1 MAVINVADFGA
12 SVLAADNTAAI
23 AAAVS
28 AAQTDDQITGTPG
41 ALYTCREATDI
52 AALTVNKRLHWYGD
66 WGMAMAN
73 DEAMDGDPAYNHH
86 ATLYLNSGASGS
98 TFRGIRWEGNKDGAG
113 GPTEYF
119 DPSFV
124 PSPLEHHRAV
134 FCNAVTDVL
143 FEDITVKNYTGDG
156 VQLYNSCE
164 RYVFRRCLMEWC
176 GRDHITLSPF
186 EDMTPVRDVL
196 IEDCTLRGAS
206 NQQVDNEHGG
216 AHRVT
221 IRRNHL
227 ECADN
232 VRSIGLA
239 VAGSGTD
246 INAPS
251 TGWDVSNNTIVGG
264 MRFTWTSSSIIR
276 GNVFTNARRTSTI
289 ELERGQSNNRVTG
302 NVITQTQTAT
312 NNLAAVYING
322 TDGGGALNILVSD
335 NIATLTSRFSF
346 GVRADGA
353 ISVTVL
359 GNVMVG
365 PALTQVGYFG
375 ARARVTVA
383 ARPMT
388 SFRVI
393 NNAFYGF
400 GQAGVG
406 VRGSV
411 GGESLDY
418 AEIRGNVFGGCATGM
433 SLDDGLG
440 TLKSALVAGNTY
452 GSTVSSQVAD
462 VPGGAAMTYSVPDGP
477 GSSGVVHRSLPT
489 SV

>member
-1 MAVINVADFGA
+1 MAVINVASFGA
-12 SVLAADNTAAI
+12 SALAADNTAAI
-23 AAAVS
+23 AAAVA
-28 AAQTDDQITGTPG
+28 AAQPDDQITGTPG

-73 DEAMDGDPAYNHH
+73 DEAMDADPAYNHH

-98 TFRGIRWEGNKDGAG
+98 TFRGVRFEGNKDGAG

-119 DPSFV
+119 DEAFT

-134 FCNAVTDVL
+134 FCNAVTDIL
-143 FEDITVKNYTGDG
+143 FEDVTVKNYTGDA

-186 EDMTPVRDVL
+186 EDLTPVRDVL

-206 NQQVDNEHGG
+206 NQQVDNEHGC
-216 AHRVT
+216 AHRIIV
-221 IRRNHL
+221 RRNHL

-232 VRSIGLA
+232 LRSIGL
-239 VAGSGTD
+239 VLAGSGTD

-251 TGWDVSNNTIVGG
+251 TGWEIYDNTMVGG
-264 MRFTWTSSSIIR
+264 MRFTWTSSSIVR
-276 GNVFTNARRTSTI
+276 NNTFLNARQTSSI
-289 ELERGQSNNRVTG
+289 EMERGQSNNKIIG
-302 NVITQTQTAT
+302 NVITQTQTTT

-322 TDGGGALNILVSD
+322 TVGGGASNIEVLN
-335 NIATLTSRFSF
+335 NIATLSYRSSF

-353 ISVTVL
+353 ISVLVM
-359 GNVMVG
+359 GNVMVAPG
-365 PALTQVGYFG
+365 LTQAGFFG
-375 ARARVTVA
+375 TRARCTVA

-388 SFRVI
+388 SYRVI

-400 GQAGVG
+400 GQAGIG

-411 GGESLDY
+411 GGETLDY
-418 AEIRGNVFGGCATGM
+418 AEIRGNVIGGCATGM

-440 TLKSALVAGNTY
+440 TLKSALVYGNTY

-462 VPGGAAMTYSVPDGP
+462 VPGGASMVYSLQNVPGP
-477 GSSGVVHRSLPT
+477 SGVRHKSLPT